1 MISSLNLNFH
11 PFPILYTERLVL
23 KSITKND
30 ANDIFRMR
38 SDKKIM
44 QFISRPMAAS
54 VNDALEYINKIQ
66 ESLIN
71 KYGITWAISLR
82 DNNSSII
89 GTIGFWRIVNEHYR
103 AEIGYMLSKDFHGR
117 GIMHEAMQP
126 VLDYGFNVMKLH
138 SVEADADP
146 NNIASIKL
154 LQKNNF
160 VREAYLKE
168 NYYFNGEFFDTVIYS
183 LLVQNFK
190 KFITQSKHP
199 VTGK

>member
-1 MISSLNLNFH
+1 ML
-11 PFPILYTERLVL
+11 
-23 KSITKND
+23 
-30 ANDIFRMR
+30 R

-54 VNDALEYINKIQ
+54 VNDALEYINKIL
-66 ESLIN
+66 ESLMS

-82 DNNSSII
+82 NDNNLI
-89 GTIGFWRIVNEHYR
+89 GTIGFWRIENEHYR
-103 AEIGYMLSKDFHGR
+103 AEIGYMLNKDFHGK

-146 NNIASIKL
+146 NNIASVRL
-154 LQKNNF
+154 LEKNNF

-168 NYYFNGEFFDTVIYS
+168 NYYYNGEFLDTVIYS
-183 LLVQNFK
+183 LLVQNFNQS
-190 KFITQSKHP
+190 IAQSKHP
-199 VTGK
+199 ATGK

>member
-1 MISSLNLNFH
+1 MLSSLNLNFH

-30 ANDIFRMR
+30 ANDIFKMR
-38 SDKKIM
+38 SDKKVM
-44 QFISRPMAAS
+44 QFISRPMSAT
-54 VNDALEYINKIQ
+54 VNDALEYITKLQ
-66 ESLIN
+66 ESLN
-71 KYGITWAISLR
+71 GKYGITWAVSLR
-82 DNNSSII
+82 DDNNII
-89 GTIGFWRIVNEHYR
+89 GTIGFWRIEKEHYR
-103 AEIGYMLSKDFHGR
+103 AEIGYMLSKDFHGK

-154 LQKNNF
+154 LEKNNF

-183 LLVQNFK
+183 LLVQNFRNS
-190 KFITQSKHP
+190 ITQSKHP
-199 VTGK
+199 ATGK

>member
-1 MISSLNLNFH
+1 MLNGLNLNFH

-30 ANDIFRMR
+30 ANNIFMLR

-54 VNDALEYINKIQ
+54 VHDALEYINKIQ
-66 ESLIN
+66 ESLMS

-82 DNNSSII
+82 NDNNVI
-89 GTIGFWRIVNEHYR
+89 GTIGFWRIENEHYR
-103 AEIGYMLSKDFHGR
+103 AEIGYMLSKDFHGK

-126 VLDYGFNVMKLH
+126 VLNYGFHVMKLH

-154 LQKNNF
+154 LEKNNF
-160 VREAYLKE
+160 MREAYLKE
-168 NYYFNGEFFDTVIYS
+168 NYYFNGKFFDTVIYS
-183 LLVQNFK
+183 LLVQNFNQP
-190 KFITQSKHP
+190 IRQSKHP
-199 VTGK
+199 ATGK